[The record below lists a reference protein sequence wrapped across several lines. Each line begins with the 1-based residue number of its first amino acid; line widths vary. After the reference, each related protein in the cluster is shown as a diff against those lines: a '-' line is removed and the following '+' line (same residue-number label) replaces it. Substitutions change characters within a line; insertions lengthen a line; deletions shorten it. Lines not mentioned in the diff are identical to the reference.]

1 MTCGGCN
8 KSSNFV
14 FMTGIP
20 EDAPKDKYLEFM
32 RVVEDSTFGPDDLEV
47 IYNLLNISRR
57 YQSYCKIRFSPKLLI
72 LFLTLNSELLG

>member
-20 EDAPKDKYLEFM
+20 ENAPMSYVDA
-32 RVVEDSTFGPDDLEV
+32 FGPDALEV
-47 IYNLLNISRR
+47 IYNRHMCQR
-57 YQSYCKIRFSPKLLI
+57 YQSY
-72 LFLTLNSELLG
+72 

>member
-20 EDAPKDKYLEFM
+20 EDAPMDKYV
-32 RVVEDSTFGPDDLEV
+32 RAFGPDDLEV
-47 IYNLLNISRR
+47 ICNLLHISQR
-57 YQSYCKIRFSPKLLI
+57 YQSYCKIRFSLKLLI
-72 LFLTLNSELLG
+72 LFLTLNSEFLGSKVK